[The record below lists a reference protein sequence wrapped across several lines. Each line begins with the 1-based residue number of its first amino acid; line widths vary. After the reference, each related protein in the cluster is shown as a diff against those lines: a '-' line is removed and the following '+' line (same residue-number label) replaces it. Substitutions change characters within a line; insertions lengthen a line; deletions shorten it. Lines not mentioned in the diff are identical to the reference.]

1 MQDNKDLQLR
11 YLEQKQQLDD
21 LKNQVKFLTKVNCI
35 FVSNMRKK
43 TLYILCIV
51 QILLESQRI

>member
-11 YLEQKQQLDD
+11 YVEQKQQLDD

-43 TLYILCIV
+43 NALYFMH
-51 QILLESQRI
+51 SAGTS

>member
-21 LKNQVKFLTKVNCI
+21 LKNQVRFLTKVNCI
-35 FVSNMRKK
+35 FVFNMTKE
-43 TLYILCIV
+43 TPLCFRH
-51 QILLESQRI
+51 SADTS

>member
-35 FVSNMRKK
+35 FVSNMREKK
-43 TLYILCIV
+43 PSMFYA
-51 QILLESQRI
+51 